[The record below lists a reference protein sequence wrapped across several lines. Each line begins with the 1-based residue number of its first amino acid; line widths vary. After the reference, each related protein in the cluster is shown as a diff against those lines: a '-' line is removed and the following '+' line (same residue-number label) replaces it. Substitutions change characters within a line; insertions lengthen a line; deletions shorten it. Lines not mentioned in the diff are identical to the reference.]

1 MMQKKNQKAYAL
13 FLESIKGYQDFHF
26 EMYDHDLD
34 LRNKFKEISKDFDD
48 EAFNVAEYYSKETI
62 DVLEQELQMIT
73 HNSFV
78 MGVKIRELADD
89 AVTLKEILKVHYQI
103 RLSVLFRILV
113 LMLI

>member
-1 MMQKKNQKAYAL
+1 
-13 FLESIKGYQDFHF
+13 
-26 EMYDHDLD
+26 
-34 LRNKFKEISKDFDD
+34 FKEISKDFDD

-89 AVTLKEILKVHYQI
+89 AVTLKEILKST
-103 RLSVLFRILV
+103 LSDTAERIVSNFGFDVNLDDKI
-113 LMLI
+113 LDKYKTFERDLADSFLG

>member
-1 MMQKKNQKAYAL
+1 MMQKKNQKSVCVI

-48 EAFNVAEYYSKETI
+48 EAFNVAEYSKETI

-89 AVTLKEILKVHYQI
+89 AVTL
-103 RLSVLFRILV
+103 
-113 LMLI
+113 